1 MFVVAIDGPAGSG
14 KTTTAKRVAAELGFR
29 HLDTGAMYRA
39 LTWLAIQKQINLDD
53 ASALADLAQSA
64 QISFSPD
71 NSGGQLVSIA
81 GQDVTEEIRSP
92 EVSECVSQLSA
103 HVDVRSA
110 LVARQRELAASD
122 TGVVV
127 EGRDIGTVVFPNAD
141 LKVFLVASIEE
152 RAQRRVRDFAA
163 DGVVTSVADQIEL
176 MMKRDLADS
185 GRDASPLVEAKGA
198 ALIDTSKL
206 SIDEQVDKV
215 VSLAR
220 ERMS

>member
-14 KTTTAKRVAAELGFR
+14 KSTTAIRVAAELGFR

-53 ASALADLAQSA
+53 ASVLADLAQSA

-185 GRDASPLVEAKGA
+185 GRDASPLVEAKDA